1 MLMIVGLQD
10 EELAGILA
18 GMINHKFDQRLS
30 TEKLKDFVLKNNK
43 WEEIYSEDPKKFS
56 EMFKIVDKGKLIS
69 TNPYQ
74 LPHTFECMK
83 ENTKIEYL
91 I

>member
-30 TEKLKDFVLKNNK
+30 TQKLKDLMLLTNK

-56 EMFKIVDKGKLIS
+56 EMFKIVEKGKLVS

-74 LPHTFECMK
+74 LPHIFECVK